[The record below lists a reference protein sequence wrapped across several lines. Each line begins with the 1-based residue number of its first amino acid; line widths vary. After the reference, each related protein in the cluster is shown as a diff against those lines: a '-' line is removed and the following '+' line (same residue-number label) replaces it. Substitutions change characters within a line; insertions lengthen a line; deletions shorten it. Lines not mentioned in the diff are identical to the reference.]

1 MLSRIFWRQISIQSG
16 FAKKKLQGK
25 FLLGS
30 WFLRSGNL
38 VCGIP
43 DEEGK
48 VIDLLGLLRKMYIF
62 YWFSCD

>member
-1 MLSRIFWRQISIQSG
+1 MLSRIFWRKISIQSG
-16 FAKKKLQGK
+16 LAKKKLQGE

-30 WFLRSGNL
+30 WFLSSRNL

-48 VIDLLGLLRKMYIF
+48 VTDLLGLLRKLYRF